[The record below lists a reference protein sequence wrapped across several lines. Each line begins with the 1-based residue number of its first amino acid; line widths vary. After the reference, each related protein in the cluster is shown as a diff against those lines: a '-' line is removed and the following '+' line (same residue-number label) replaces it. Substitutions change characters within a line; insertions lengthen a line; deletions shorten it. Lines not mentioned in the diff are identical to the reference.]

1 MLIPKCEIRKQRIY
15 SVSGVHA
22 EKFMDKLVFL
32 MDKSIVKGFVEENSW
47 LSLTPL
53 EAIRMDVNIANSTI

>member
-1 MLIPKCEIRKQRIY
+1 MLIPKCEIRKHRIY